1 MKTISKSQRTRM
13 VMSIDDLYGRV
24 NEIFE
29 LYDEGEMN
37 EIKAHKLFGECCD
50 KFLSQGNEILGGK
63 NERAFKTNRS

>member
-1 MKTISKSQRTRM
+1 M

-37 EIKAHKLFGECCD
+37 EIKAHKLFGECCVN
-50 KFLSQGNEILGGK
+50 FLCKGNEILGEK
-63 NERAFKTNRS
+63 I